1 VISAALLDFTKSALD
16 TLAESSTAWAIGHSN
31 FGIELG
37 PAGRPDSI
45 NNNPLQ
51 LISHTRRPRTLAK
64 KGAAV
69 EIKLVRSAF
78 EGEGPC
84 FAREYEKPLAASFE
98 LLCAACCLVL
108 VVWGFGFGR
117 AGLWA
122 HPRPGTLAG
131 AGWRPHY
138 MSRKKTWPGPALPQ
152 LPPPKSHAGV
162 GGGWPRNPAYT
173 LTQGAGREGGGGG
186 PGPGGQ
192 LRPAQSCPARARQRP
207 EVKGPASAPACQ
219 MPVHAGQGANSAGPA
234 RLGVPRKRHYQAI
247 YSPCPRRQHPGGSLR
262 TEEPQRPSR
271 AGQCSVVSGL
281 PDPEPPALGAS
292 NLDWSR
298 RSGGGKSHWTNWVP

>member
-45 NNNPLQ
+45 NNPLQ

-84 FAREYEKPLAASFE
+84 FAREYEKPLAASCE
-98 LLCAACCLVL
+98 LLCAASCLWSGGSGLAAQGSGRTLVPAHWRVL
-108 VVWGFGFGR
+108 GGALIICPEKKPGP
-117 AGLWA
+117 GLRLRSHS
-122 HPRPGTLAG
+122 HPR
-131 AGWRPHY
+131 
-138 MSRKKTWPGPALPQ
+138 
-152 LPPPKSHAGV
+152 KSHAGV